1 MSKHRHKSRERNN
14 NMNGSRFNNGPM
26 NNYPFGINPQQLL
39 AMLGN
44 NMDIGGLNN
53 ILSSMNREGFDLNS
67 FNKQMGNM
75 NMGANPMGNMG
86 DSFNVNN
93 VVNDD
98 IKADDAKSDKE
109 NHTKTK
115 ESDTMDMVYD
125 ENIEFLQSLRTIVSP
140 SKIELIDKMIE
151 LYNKGAF
158 KDK

>member
-1 MSKHRHKSRERNN
+1 MSKHRHKSREKSN
-14 NMNGSRFNNGPM
+14 NMNRSRFNNGPM

-39 AMLGN
+39 SMLGN

-67 FNKQMGNM
+67 FNKQMDNL
-75 NMGANPMGNMG
+75 NMGPNPMGNMG

-93 VVNDD
+93 IMNDD
-98 IKADDAKSDKE
+98 IKTDNAKSDEDKPINDKKSE
-109 NHTKTK
+109 TI
-115 ESDTMDMVYD
+115 DMAYD
-125 ENIEFLQSLRTIVSP
+125 DNIEFLQSLRSIVSP
-140 SKIELIDKMIE
+140 TKIDLIDKIIE